1 MLFKVRVLFY
11 SCFSFYLMIIL
22 NSVTFIHS
30 FCGKWRMK
38 YIKFHIY
45 VLNDVELWILCI
57 YIDDTFHFQRQIKGV
72 QEISL
77 LSVPQYLYW
86 LLHLLC
92 SIHDFCKWMYTWG
105 LNSQKPHSK
114 VDTGSNLMHY
124 VLSVNLSLMYAWIS
138 QPELFFFRK
147 KKKETLA
154 RKIFS
159 FQIK

>member
-1 MLFKVRVLFY
+1 
-11 SCFSFYLMIIL
+11 
-22 NSVTFIHS
+22 
-30 FCGKWRMK
+30 
-38 YIKFHIY
+38 
-45 VLNDVELWILCI
+45 
-57 YIDDTFHFQRQIKGV
+57 
-72 QEISL
+72 
-77 LSVPQYLYW
+77 
-86 LLHLLC
+86 
-92 SIHDFCKWMYTWG
+92 MYTWG

-124 VLSVNLSLMYAWIS
+124 VLSVNLSLIYAWIS